1 MWNDIFCILGFCSVW
16 AVALRCASYD
26 VLSPFMAC
34 ANMCSSVCGSWFIML
49 MSLFDIGSSRGLL
62 FFDGVMFSVF
72 CSVDRSIHFSFTAS
86 DIRTPV
92 SLSVCSSVAMRFPHD
107 AISRSISVSVGMKG
121 ILASIFMVG
130 FVHLSPRY
138 LSSAAY
144 VSRYLLFDRVVHFC
158 DRMVSLTC
166 SVSIRFVVAAS
177 CLSACVREWIVVSA
191 SPLFLMWVANSSR
204 SLVAASSM
212 QVALESMLVDFNLPK
227 RFNVT
232 YTGADNKEHE
242 VVMIHRALLGA
253 IERFFGILLEHCSG
267 NLPTWLAPVQA
278 LVIPVSDYCLEYA
291 ESVRRKLVTYGIR
304 AELDDSTSTVS
315 YKIRNA
321 ELQKIPYMA
330 IIGKHEAETGRIA
343 VRRHGTGN
351 LGSLTI
357 EELARHVR
365 KRDKR

>member
-1 MWNDIFCILGFCSVW
+1 MQV
-16 AVALRCASYD
+16 
-26 VLSPFMAC
+26 
-34 ANMCSSVCGSWFIML
+34 
-49 MSLFDIGSSRGLL
+49 
-62 FFDGVMFSVF
+62 
-72 CSVDRSIHFSFTAS
+72 
-86 DIRTPV
+86 
-92 SLSVCSSVAMRFPHD
+92 
-107 AISRSISVSVGMKG
+107 
-121 ILASIFMVG
+121 
-130 FVHLSPRY
+130 
-138 LSSAAY
+138 AY
-144 VSRYLLFDRVVHFC
+144 VS
-158 DRMVSLTC
+158 
-166 SVSIRFVVAAS
+166 
-177 CLSACVREWIVVSA
+177 
-191 SPLFLMWVANSSR
+191 
-204 SLVAASSM
+204 
-212 QVALESMLVDFNLPK
+212 MLCDFNLPK

-321 ELQKIPYMA
+321 ELQKVPYMA

-351 LGSLTI
+351 AGSLTI